1 MKPKNIEC
9 IIDAHTHLPTNPP
22 KTPNTFLQELSRK
35 GVNGAI
41 ILGIP
46 AVKTLLE
53 TIDPKHVNK
62 EHEKIKE
69 FLSKY
74 HSNIND
80 FQPDILLMNALKM
93 MTSYGRLCSF
103 NPVGERYKVM
113 AAADLS
119 KDPESLAREL
129 EALVK
134 RGFKGFK
141 VISTIFMKHLDDKTV
156 ESVFEVAQSHN
167 LPVIVHA
174 GCDPGI
180 WELPGYCKYGDPS
193 RLYKILREHRD
204 VTTIIAHIGSY
215 SYLAPGVFLEE
226 TIELVRRFANVYV
239 DTSAVPP
246 QLVGI
251 AAKHVPADKIL
262 FGSDYPVI
270 NNIELESFIFE
281 VYKQL
286 KNAGFSTRE
295 VNKVFWINALN
306 IFGIRC

>member
-1 MKPKNIEC
+1 MKPKDIEC

-22 KTPNTFLQELSRK
+22 KTPETLIQELSIN
-35 GVNGAI
+35 GINGAV

-46 AVKTLLE
+46 AVKTLLD
-53 TIDPKHVNK
+53 TIDPKQVSK

-74 HSNIND
+74 HSNLND
-80 FQPDILLMNALKM
+80 FHPDVLLMNALKM
-93 MTSYGRLCSF
+93 MTSYGRLCGF
-103 NPVGERYKVM
+103 NPEGEHYKVM

-119 KDPESLAREL
+119 KEPELLAKELESL
-129 EALVK
+129 VN

-156 ESVFEVAQSHN
+156 ESVFAVAQSYD

-193 RLYKILREHRD
+193 RLIKILEEHRD
-204 VTTIIAHIGSY
+204 VATIIAHIGSY

-226 TIELVRRFANVYV
+226 TIELVKRFDNVYV

-246 QLVGI
+246 GLVGI
-251 AAKHVPADKIL
+251 AAKHIPSDKIL
-262 FGSDYPVI
+262 FGSDYPVV
-270 NNIELESFIFE
+270 NNIDLETFIYE
-281 VYKQL
+281 VYREL
-286 KNAGFSTRE
+286 RNAGFTVQE
-295 VNKVFWINALN
+295 VNKVFWSNASS

>member
-1 MKPKNIEC
+1 MRPKDVEC

-22 KTPNTFLQELSRK
+22 KTPKTLLQELSIK
-35 GVNGAI
+35 GINGAV

-53 TIDPKHVNK
+53 TINPQHVNK
-62 EHEKIKE
+62 EHEKIKK

-74 HSNIND
+74 HSNLKD
-80 FQPDILLMNALKM
+80 FQPDILLMNAIKM

-103 NPVGERYKVM
+103 NPVGEHYKVM

-119 KDPESLAREL
+119 KDPESLIKEL
-129 EALVK
+129 ETLVK

-141 VISTIFMKHLDDKTV
+141 IISTIFMKHLDDKSV
-156 ESVFEVAQSHN
+156 ESVFDVAHSHN
-167 LPVIVHA
+167 LPVTVHA

-193 RLYKILREHRD
+193 RLNKILKRYRE
-204 VTTIIAHIGSY
+204 VTTIIAHMGSY

-226 TIELVRRFANVYV
+226 TIELVRRFDNVYV

-251 AAKHVPADKIL
+251 AAKHIPADKIL
-262 FGSDYPVI
+262 FGSDYPVV
-270 NNIELESFIFE
+270 NNVDLETFIFE
-281 VYKQL
+281 IYRQL
-286 KNAGFSTRE
+286 RNAGFSTRE
-295 VNKVFWINALN
+295 VNKVFWTNASN